1 MRVLLLI
8 KRFQYGGAENY
19 VSELANALADAGHSV
34 WVMSMAGNQQLR
46 LRPAVQHI
54 AVDFS
59 DLKIPF
65 HLYRLIKLIKA
76 EKIEVIHA
84 HQRLP
89 ILLGTIAAKWM
100 KILVVATIHGSVLT
114 DLRSDYAR
122 RNIDKAIAIRE
133 SCISCITNCLGSPG
147 KVVLIPNGVH
157 MPAVC
162 VDRFVDPGSFSIYYI
177 SRMDRHHTRLL
188 AMILTEV
195 WPRLLE
201 KYPRSH
207 LHVVGD
213 GFCLPSITR
222 VLKQANFSS
231 LCKTV
236 HFEGYAREVGDHYP
250 GADLVMGVGRVAIES
265 LIHGVPLL
273 SVKHNHLGP
282 IVTVRNLKRMQYANF
297 VDLEASAPDAHHLLE
312 KLISFLEHRIFY
324 ENEAKILQQRV
335 SQEYNLNNVAERIV
349 AVYREVTDSQGFQ
362 NLEGLKIATTGSSAS
377 LSPPTLPVPSHF

>member
-8 KRFQYGGAENY
+8 KRFQYGGAENH
-19 VSELANALADAGHSV
+19 VCELANALADAGHSV
-34 WVMSMAGNQQLR
+34 WLLSMTGKQQLR

-54 AVDFS
+54 AVNFS

-65 HLYRLIKLIKA
+65 HLYGLIKLIKA

-100 KILVVATIHGSVLT
+100 KIPIVATIHGSVLT

-122 RNIDKAIAIRE
+122 RNIDKAIAVRE
-133 SCISCITNCLGSPG
+133 SCVSCIAHFLRSQK
-147 KVVLIPNGVH
+147 KVVLIPNGVQ
-157 MPAVC
+157 MYATC
-162 VDRFVDPGSFSIYYI
+162 VDRFVDPESFSLYYI

-188 AMILTEV
+188 TMILTEV
-195 WPRLLE
+195 WPRLLQ

-213 GFCLPSITR
+213 GGCLPCIT
-222 VLKQANFSS
+222 KIIGQPNFSFLRRS
-231 LCKTV
+231 V

-250 GADLVMGVGRVAIES
+250 DADLVMGVGRVAIES
-265 LIHGVPLL
+265 LVNGVPLL

-282 IVTVRNLKRMQYANF
+282 IVTARNLKRMQYANF
-297 VDLEASAPDAHHLLE
+297 VDLEASAPDAQTLLAR
-312 KLISFLEHRIFY
+312 LNSFLEHRIFY
-324 ENEAKILQQRV
+324 ENEAKVLQRIV
-335 SQEYNLNNVAERIV
+335 SQEYNLSNVAERIV
-349 AVYREVTDSQGFQ
+349 AVYREV
-362 NLEGLKIATTGSSAS
+362 LI
-377 LSPPTLPVPSHF
+377 PSRFTIP

>member
-8 KRFQYGGAENY
+8 KRFQYGGAENH

-34 WVMSMAGNQQLR
+34 WVMSMIGKQQLR
-46 LRPAVQHI
+46 LHPEVRHI
-54 AVDFS
+54 ALDFS

-89 ILLGTIAAKWM
+89 ILLGTIAARWM
-100 KILVVATIHGSVLT
+100 KIPVVATIHGTVLT
-114 DLRSDYAR
+114 DLKSDYVR

-133 SCISCITNCLGSPG
+133 SCITCITNCLKSQK
-147 KVVLIPNGVH
+147 KVVLIPNGVQL
-157 MPAVC
+157 PAAC
-162 VDRFVDPGSFSIYYI
+162 VDRFVDPESFSLYYI

-188 AMILTEV
+188 TMILIEV
-195 WPRLLE
+195 WPQLLE

-213 GFCLPSITR
+213 GCYMPCIAKIIEQS
-222 VLKQANFSS
+222 NFSFLRRS
-231 LCKTV
+231 V
-236 HFEGYAREVGDHYP
+236 HFEGYAREVREHYP

-265 LIHGVPLL
+265 LVNGVPLL

-297 VDLEASAPDAHHLLE
+297 VDLEASAPNAHNLLE
-312 KLISFLEHRIFY
+312 RLNLFLEHRIFY
-324 ENEAKILQQRV
+324 ENEAKILQQIV
-335 SQEYNLNNVAERIV
+335 SQEYNLSNVAERIME
-349 AVYREVTDSQGFQ
+349 VYREV
-362 NLEGLKIATTGSSAS
+362 
-377 LSPPTLPVPSHF
+377 V

>member
-8 KRFQYGGAENY
+8 KRFQYGGAENH

-34 WVMSMAGNQQLR
+34 WLMSMAGKQQLR
-46 LRPAVQHI
+46 LRPTVQHI
-54 AVDFS
+54 AVNFS

-89 ILLGTIAAKWM
+89 IFLGTIAAKWM
-100 KILVVATIHGSVLT
+100 KIPVVATIHGSVLT

-133 SCISCITNCLGSPG
+133 SCVSCISNFLRSQI
-147 KVVLIPNGVH
+147 KVVLIPNGVQL
-157 MPAVC
+157 PAAC
-162 VDRFVDPGSFSIYYI
+162 VDRFVDPESFSLYYI
-177 SRMDRHHTRLL
+177 SRMDRHHSRLL
-188 AMILTEV
+188 RMILTEV
-195 WPRLLE
+195 WPRFLE

-213 GFCLPSITR
+213 GGCLPCITNIIE
-222 VLKQANFSS
+222 QPSFSFLRRS
-231 LCKTV
+231 V
-236 HFEGYAREVGDHYP
+236 HFEGYAREVGEHYP

-265 LIHGVPLL
+265 LVNGVPLL
-273 SVKHNHLGP
+273 SVKYNHLGP

-297 VDLEASAPDAHHLLE
+297 VDLEASAPNAHHLLE
-312 KLISFLEHRIFY
+312 KLTSFLEHRTFY
-324 ENEAKILQQRV
+324 ENEAKILQQIV
-335 SQEYNLNNVAERIV
+335 SQEYNLNIV
-349 AVYREVTDSQGFQ
+349 TEKIVEVYREV
-362 NLEGLKIATTGSSAS
+362 
-377 LSPPTLPVPSHF
+377 V

>member
-8 KRFQYGGAENY
+8 KRFQYGGAENH

-34 WVMSMAGNQQLR
+34 WLLSMTGKQQLR
-46 LRPAVQHI
+46 LRPEVRHI
-54 AVDFS
+54 AVNFS

-100 KILVVATIHGSVLT
+100 KIPVVATIHGSVLT
-114 DLRSDYAR
+114 DLRSDYAK

-133 SCISCITNCLGSPG
+133 SCITCITNCLRSRE
-147 KVVLIPNGVH
+147 KVVLIPNGV
-157 MPAVC
+157 PVQAAC
-162 VDRFVDPGSFSIYYI
+162 VDRFVDPGSFSLYYI

-188 AMILTEV
+188 AMILTDV
-195 WPRLLE
+195 WPRLLQ

-207 LHVVGD
+207 LHLVGD
-213 GFCLPSITR
+213 GRFMPCIAKIIEQPD
-222 VLKQANFSS
+222 FSS
-231 LCKTV
+231 LRRSV
-236 HFEGYAREVGDHYP
+236 HFEGYAREVEEHYP

-265 LIHGVPLL
+265 LVNGVPLL
-273 SVKHNHLGP
+273 SIKHNHLGP

-312 KLISFLEHRIFY
+312 KLTSFLEHRIFY
-324 ENEAKILQQRV
+324 GNEAKILQQIV
-335 SQEYNLNNVAERIV
+335 SEEYNLAIV
-349 AVYREVTDSQGFQ
+349 TEKIVEVYREV
-362 NLEGLKIATTGSSAS
+362 
-377 LSPPTLPVPSHF
+377 V

>member
-8 KRFQYGGAENY
+8 KRFQYGGAENH
-19 VSELANALADAGHSV
+19 VSELANALADAGHAV
-34 WVMSMAGNQQLR
+34 WLMSMTGKQQLR

-65 HLYRLIKLIKA
+65 HLYRLIKFIKA

-100 KILVVATIHGSVLT
+100 KIPVVATIHGSVLT

-122 RNIDKAIAIRE
+122 RNVDKAIAIRE
-133 SCISCITNCLGSPG
+133 SCISCIANCLRSRE
-147 KVVLIPNGVH
+147 KVALIPNGIQ

-162 VDRFVDPGSFSIYYI
+162 VDRFVDPESFSIYYI

-188 AMILTEV
+188 TMILTEV

-213 GFCLPSITR
+213 GRYMPCITKIIEQPNHSFLRRSI
-222 VLKQANFSS
+222 
-231 LCKTV
+231 
-236 HFEGYAREVGDHYP
+236 HFEGYAREVGEHYP

-265 LIHGVPLL
+265 LVNGVPLL

-282 IVTVRNLKRMQYANF
+282 ILTVRNLKRMQYANF
-297 VDLEASAPDAHHLLE
+297 VDLEALAPDAHTLLAR
-312 KLISFLEHRIFY
+312 LTSFLEHRIFY
-324 ENEAKILQQRV
+324 ENEAKILQQIV
-335 SQEYNLNNVAERIV
+335 SQEYNLSNVAERIV
-349 AVYREVTDSQGFQ
+349 EVYREV
-362 NLEGLKIATTGSSAS
+362 
-377 LSPPTLPVPSHF
+377 V